1 MLFIDSSSFTYFA
14 HIYVYEGALWGVMKE
29 EKSHDPL
36 SRALPHAV
44 VRRRR
49 LPPDTRRGRRLAE
62 RLLSGDGGLVCPHLP
77 TNRAYIALPLAHT
90 MAMHA
95 WPHDT
100 CHGLHAWPGHML
112 EHALGEHATWAPVMP
127 CHGHACMPWPI

>member
-1 MLFIDSSSFTYFA
+1 MSQRSVCSFRATS
-14 HIYVYEGALWGVMKE
+14 EQLGADT
-29 EKSHDPL
+29 KSHNPL

-100 CHGLHAWPGHML
+100 CHGLHAWPCHMS

-127 CHGHACMPWPI
+127 CHGLYKVMTYARPHTLM